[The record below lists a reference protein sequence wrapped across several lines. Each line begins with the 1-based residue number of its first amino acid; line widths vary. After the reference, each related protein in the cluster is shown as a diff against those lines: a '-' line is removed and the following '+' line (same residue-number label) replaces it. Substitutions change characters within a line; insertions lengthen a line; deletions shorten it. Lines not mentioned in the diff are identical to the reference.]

1 MFDTILADL
10 RSQFGPKVLLDPAD
24 LATVIGISVGQQAN
38 LRSEG
43 KFPIPVE
50 KIGNRVK
57 VSIYELAKYLSGMAR
72 QHSKTEI
79 AQSPDKLNRA
89 QKKATK
95 GLLEKNWWAF
105 RCWQV
110 VAVIR
115 KSSLE
120 QSMSINSSD
129 STFTKTKM

>member
-1 MFDTILADL
+1 MFDIILADL
-10 RSQFGPKVLLDPAD
+10 RNQFGPKVLLDPDD
-24 LATVIGISVGQQAN
+24 LAPVINISVGQQAN

-43 KFPIPVE
+43 RFPIPYE
-50 KIGNRVK
+50 KIGNRIK
-57 VSIYELAKYLSGMAR
+57 VSIYDLAKHLAGMAR

-79 AQSPDKLNRA
+79 ALSPDKLNRV

-129 STFTKTKM
+129 STFTKTKL

>member
-43 KFPIPVE
+43 KFPMPVE

-72 QHSKTEI
+72 QHSKAEI
-79 AQSPDKLNRA
+79 VKSPDKLNRV

-120 QSMSINSSD
+120 QSMSINFSD